1 MSVTRKWSALAVVL
15 VLAILAAGWFLLVSP
30 KRGEAADL
38 EQQAAKQESANA
50 KLVSE
55 LNELKQQQA
64 ELPEQRAELAVMRK
78 QIPDNPALPTL
89 IRNLTQAGR
98 KVGVSINTMAPA
110 VPVAVVAPAA
120 TTPVA
125 STSTGTTS
133 TGTSDSSSSSTGTT
147 GTTGTTSSSTTP
159 STGSSSTGSS
169 TTTGSTTPN
178 TPTTAAPTLYQVPLT
193 LAVSGSYFELE
204 QFINKLEGLRRSFLV
219 TGFTLAPATSDQA
232 ATGTTTDPAAPAA
245 GDLTLSLQGRV
256 FIAPPATATAT
267 TPTTPAA
274 SSASGQ

>member
-38 EQQAAKQESANA
+38 QQQAADQQSANA

-64 ELPEQRAELAVMRK
+64 ELPQQRAELAVMRK

-89 IRNLTQAGR
+89 IRNLTEAGR

-110 VPVAVVAPAA
+110 VPVAVVTPAA

-125 STSTGTTS
+125 STSTSTTS
-133 TGTSDSSSSSTGTT
+133 TSSSDSSSSSSS
-147 GTTGTTSSSTTP
+147 TTSSSDSS

-169 TTTGSTTPN
+169 STTGTTTPT

-204 QFINKLEGLRRSFLV
+204 QFVNKLEGLRRSFLV
-219 TGFTLAPATSDQA
+219 SGFTLAPATGDQA
-232 ATGTTTDPAAPAA
+232 AGGTTTDAAAPAA

-256 FIAPPATATAT
+256 FIAPPAAATAT

>member
-38 EQQAAKQESANA
+38 EKQAANQESANA

-64 ELPEQRAELAVMRK
+64 DLPQQRAELAVMRK

-125 STSTGTTS
+125 STSTSTTS
-133 TGTSDSSSSSTGTT
+133 TGTSDSSTSSSS
-147 GTTGTTSSSTTP
+147 TSSSTT
-159 STGSSSTGSS
+159 SSSDSSGTGSSSTGSS
-169 TTTGSTTPN
+169 STTGSTTPT

-219 TGFTLAPATSDQA
+219 TGFTLAPAAGDTA
-232 ATGTTTDPAAPAA
+232 ASGTTTDAAAPAA

-256 FIAPPATATAT
+256 FIAPPAAATAT